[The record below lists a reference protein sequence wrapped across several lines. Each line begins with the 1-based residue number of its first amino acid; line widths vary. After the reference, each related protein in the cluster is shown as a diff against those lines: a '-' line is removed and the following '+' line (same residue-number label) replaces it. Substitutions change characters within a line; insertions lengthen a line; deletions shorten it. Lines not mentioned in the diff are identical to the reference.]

1 VAEGFEQFMASRAPA
16 LLRFA
21 YLLTGDRHLAEDL
34 IQEALAR
41 AHRRWGRILRTDSPD
56 AYVRRMVLNQ
66 LLSWQRKRS
75 FGERAMAAP
84 PEPTG
89 AVSADPADALAHRD
103 EIWTALAALPPQQR
117 AVLVLRYYED
127 LDDAAIADAI
137 GCAPATV
144 RGHAAR
150 ALNRL
155 REHAALAGYSGSDV
169 TDTKGEP
176 RCST

>member
-1 VAEGFEQFMASRAPA
+1 VSEGFEAFMASRGAA
-16 LLRFA
+16 LLRFG

-41 AHRRWGRILRTDSPD
+41 AHRRWTRILRTEAPD

-66 LLSWQRKRS
+66 FLSWQRKRS
-75 FGERAMAAP
+75 FGERTVATP
-84 PEPTG
+84 PEPAG
-89 AVSADPADALAHRD
+89 AVAADPADALAARD
-103 EIWTALAALPPQQR
+103 EIWTALAGLPPKQR

-127 LDDAAIADAI
+127 LDDTAIADAI

-144 RGHAAR
+144 RVHAAR

-155 REHAALAGYSGSDV
+155 REHADI
-169 TDTKGEP
+169 TREGEP